1 MPAATWAAT
10 QEGPVS
16 GETGHLWPGTT
27 AQQPENLRLP
37 AIGKGFYTACT
48 LANRGTLRR
57 FGGMAKS
64 VEKIG
69 CLARRSC
76 TIRDRQ
82 TMENIMNLEGS
93 CDCGSVRFSV
103 ETDTPY
109 PYNRCY
115 CSICRK
121 TAGGGG
127 YAINI
132 MARAD
137 TLRTT
142 GKGNLAVYR
151 AAKNDRESYEEDGLS
166 PSHRNFCSK
175 CGSALWVQSARPR
188 TDLSD

>member
-1 MPAATWAAT
+1 
-10 QEGPVS
+10 
-16 GETGHLWPGTT
+16 
-27 AQQPENLRLP
+27 
-37 AIGKGFYTACT
+37 
-48 LANRGTLRR
+48 
-57 FGGMAKS
+57 
-64 VEKIG
+64 
-69 CLARRSC
+69 
-76 TIRDRQ
+76 
-82 TMENIMNLEGS
+82 MENVMKLEGS

-175 CGSALWVQSARPR
+175 CGSALWVQSTDYPDFIYPFASAIDTPLPEAPESTHLMLAHKPPWVAVNAADHDARFDFYPDIGIEQWHKKR
-188 TDLSD
+188 GLFGDK